1 MVTSRHPQN
10 YERNESISRFRS
22 PRHSLDFNVNN
33 RLRKIICMSIVAIL
47 TFFSTIATAV
57 WSDFS
62 TTISNRSIKVIHNP
76 GSKKA
81 EEPVDPNAGKPIN
94 FLLLGQDTREG
105 KNNNFA
111 HDGEENHQ
119 SDTAMVV
126 QISADRSYVNLVSI
140 PRDSIVNAPGC
151 NTSRGYVPARRNVMF
166 NSIFAAGYSR
176 GRDLASA
183 ASCSLKAVNT
193 LTGLNIDN
201 FIVADFNGLSEM
213 INAIGGVT
221 LCIPANT
228 HDRYT
233 GITLKRGLRHLDGV
247 TATQY
252 ARMRHDT
259 ASDGSDIMRTTRQQY
274 LVKQLV
280 HQALSKNLFTQSG
293 QLYQLAKSAL
303 NSLNI
308 SSGLAN
314 PATLVG
320 IAVSLRHL
328 DTSKIYART
337 IPITTDST
345 NPNRVVWDYS
355 AENIWQAMRE
365 NKPIIENAN
374 SSASPKRKGKSQKR
388 KNVNSNNSSNKN
400 SSSSENAKDESNS
413 SQESQY
419 GKIDPNTGLAKDR
432 LGRLVD
438 PNTGGIVNPKDGTIR
453 DPSTGYYMGIAD
465 KYLNNTICAVPKS

>member
-1 MVTSRHPQN
+1 M
-10 YERNESISRFRS
+10 
-22 PRHSLDFNVNN
+22 
-33 RLRKIICMSIVAIL
+33 
-47 TFFSTIATAV
+47 
-57 WSDFS
+57 
-62 TTISNRSIKVIHNP
+62 
-76 GSKKA
+76 
-81 EEPVDPNAGKPIN
+81 
-94 FLLLGQDTREG
+94 
-105 KNNNFA
+105 
-111 HDGEENHQ
+111 
-119 SDTAMVV
+119 
-126 QISADRSYVNLVSI
+126 
-140 PRDSIVNAPGC
+140 
-151 NTSRGYVPARRNVMF
+151 
-166 NSIFAAGYSR
+166 
-176 GRDLASA
+176 
-183 ASCSLKAVNT
+183 
-193 LTGLNIDN
+193 
-201 FIVADFNGLSEM
+201 
-213 INAIGGVT
+213 
-221 LCIPANT
+221 
-228 HDRYT
+228 
-233 GITLKRGLRHLDGV
+233 
-247 TATQY
+247 
-252 ARMRHDT
+252 
-259 ASDGSDIMRTTRQQY
+259 
-274 LVKQLV
+274 
-280 HQALSKNLFTQSG
+280 
-293 QLYQLAKSAL
+293 
-303 NSLNI
+303 NI

-337 IPITTDST
+337 IPITTDPT

-374 SSASPKRKGKSQKR
+374 SSASPNRKGKSQKR